1 MHNSGRL
8 LPARPPLPARRR
20 GRGRWGAHACAEQS
34 AEHDARARALV
45 STDWLQGQL
54 DQEDS
59 GLVLLDVRGQVGKK
73 DVGGGRVETAY
84 EALADDFLAAH
95 IPGAV
100 FVDWTRDIVDLE
112 DDTAPV
118 QLAPLDVFAAAMEEK
133 GVGTDKTVVIYD
145 TGKMLFATRLWWA
158 LTIYGHGDV
167 RILNGGWQRWTLEGR
182 DTESDCPTCPL
193 KLYASFDA
201 REAHPAV
208 DCALHIHTDIH
219 TCMHACMHAYRQS
232 QLNSTTIFQSSL
244 IQAFAAQLPHLS
256 PPSCARQNA
265 SERSA
270 MRLSLQTPTCLCLL
284 LVCTSPP
291 ACMRVCARACS

>member
-1 MHNSGRL
+1 MTRPTAGQLPRSRQSTNVHDMRGGWAAAVALVIALREAAGWSPPGACMPCRLCWPRPSAPALVGAGARVHNSGRL
-8 LPARPPLPARRR
+8 LPARAPLPARRR

-219 TCMHACMHAYRQS
+219 TCMHACMHAYMH
-232 QLNSTTIFQSSL
+232 T
-244 IQAFAAQLPHLS
+244 
-256 PPSCARQNA
+256 
-265 SERSA
+265 
-270 MRLSLQTPTCLCLL
+270 
-284 LVCTSPP
+284 
-291 ACMRVCARACS
+291 